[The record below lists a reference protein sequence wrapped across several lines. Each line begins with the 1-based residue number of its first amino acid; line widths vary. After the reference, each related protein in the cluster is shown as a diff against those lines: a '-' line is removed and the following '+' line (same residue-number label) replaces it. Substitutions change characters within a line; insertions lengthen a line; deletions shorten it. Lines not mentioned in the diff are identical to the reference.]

1 MGIERSGLMSVV
13 LDVDKEELMEF
24 LENAD
29 DCCESIRDNPCGC
42 EACSVWFWNKDDPKY
57 LHVDEDGDE
66 EWECPFEEMHSKL
79 TNLLRKQA

>member
-1 MGIERSGLMSVV
+1 MSVV

-29 DCCESIRDNPCGC
+29 ECCDAIRDTPCGC
-42 EACSVWFWNKDDPKY
+42 EACNVWLWNKDDPKY
-57 LHVDEDGDE
+57 LYTDEG
-66 EWECPFEEMHSKL
+66 WECPFQKMHSKL